1 MENKLNQGYEV
12 SIEEI
17 DSQELEK
24 LRQKAELFDKLNV
37 SESLNIAQNI
47 TNNAINVNSASKTRL
62 SEVENIEQLVN
73 IFINHSNEIQTMSN
87 LSLDSAKIA
96 SQESTSVIT
105 LIQELFDLINNMSS
119 AIDEFSQ
126 TIKELNNKN
135 NSITDLVKDNDK
147 VSMQINL
154 LAINAAIEAS
164 RAKEYGKGFAIVAS
178 EVKKLAAASKES
190 TLNIGNE
197 IDTIKQM
204 TSSVTNKNEAVQV
217 LVKNSVEISKDAI
230 LKLNNLI
237 LVANQ
242 NSENSNTISCNVN
255 QQLQSSDTIKSK
267 IHNVVEDT
275 KKAISGSQTNIQLG
289 QTLIQNLES

>member
-1 MENKLNQGYEV
+1 M

-17 DSQELEK
+17 DSQELEI
-24 LRQKAELFDKLNV
+24 LRQKAELFDKLNLN
-37 SESLNIAQNI
+37 ESLNIAQDI

-62 SEVENIEQLVN
+62 SEVQNIEQLVN
-73 IFINHSNEIQTMSN
+73 VFINHSNEIQTMSTF
-87 LSLDSAKIA
+87 SLDSAKIA
-96 SQESTSVIT
+96 SQESTNVIT
-105 LIQELFDLINNMSS
+105 LIQELFDLINNMSNS
-119 AIDEFSQ
+119 IDEFSQ
-126 TIKELNNKN
+126 TIKELNDKN
-135 NSITDLVKDNDK
+135 NSITDLVKVNDK
-147 VSMQINL
+147 ISMQINL

-164 RAKEYGKGFAIVAS
+164 KAKEFGKGFAIVAS
-178 EVKKLAAASKES
+178 EVKKLAASSKQS

-204 TSSVTNKNEAVQV
+204 TSSVTNKNDAVQV
-217 LVKNSVEISKDAI
+217 LVKNGVEISKDAI

-242 NSENSNTISCNVN
+242 NSENSNTISCNVTR
-255 QQLQSSDTIKSK
+255 QLESSDTIKSK

-289 QTLIQNLES
+289 QALIQNLEN

>member
-1 MENKLNQGYEV
+1 M

-17 DSQELEK
+17 DSQELEI
-24 LRQKAELFDKLNV
+24 LRQKAELFDKLNLN
-37 SESLNIAQNI
+37 ESLNIAQDI

-62 SEVENIEQLVN
+62 SEVQNIEQLVN
-73 IFINHSNEIQTMSN
+73 VFINHSNEIQTMSTF
-87 LSLDSAKIA
+87 SLDSAKIA
-96 SQESTSVIT
+96 SQESTNVIT
-105 LIQELFDLINNMSS
+105 LIQELFDLINNMSNS
-119 AIDEFSQ
+119 IDEFSQ
-126 TIKELNNKN
+126 TIKELNDKN
-135 NSITDLVKDNDK
+135 NSITDLVKVNDK
-147 VSMQINL
+147 ISMQINL

-164 RAKEYGKGFAIVAS
+164 KAKEFGKGFAIVAS
-178 EVKKLAAASKES
+178 EVKKLAASSKQS

-204 TSSVTNKNEAVQV
+204 TSSITNKNDAVQV

-242 NSENSNTISCNVN
+242 NSENSNTISCNVTR
-255 QQLQSSDTIKSK
+255 QLESSDTIKSK

-289 QTLIQNLES
+289 QALIQNLEN

>member
-1 MENKLNQGYEV
+1 M

-17 DSQELEK
+17 ESEELQELK
-24 LRQKAELFDKLNV
+24 RKAELFDKLNLN
-37 SESLNIAQNI
+37 ESLNIAQNI

-73 IFINHSNEIQTMSN
+73 IFINHSNEIQTMSDD
-87 LSLDSAKIA
+87 SLNSAKLA

-105 LIQELFDLINNMSS
+105 LVQELFDLINNMSK
-119 AIDEFSQ
+119 AIDEFSY
-126 TIKELNNKN
+126 TIEELNEKN
-135 NSITDLVKDNDK
+135 NSITDLVKVNDK
-147 VSMQINL
+147 ISMQTNL

-164 RAKEYGKGFAIVAS
+164 KAKEFGRGFAIVAT
-178 EVKKLAAASKES
+178 EVKKLAASSKES

-197 IDTIKQM
+197 IDNIKQM
-204 TSSVTNKNEAVQV
+204 TSSVTNKNEAIQI

-230 LKLNNLI
+230 LKLKNLI
-237 LVANQ
+237 EVANQ

-255 QQLQSSDTIKSK
+255 QQLQSSDTIKNK

-275 KKAISGSQTNIQLG
+275 RKAINGSQTNIQLG
-289 QTLIQNLES
+289 QALISNLEK

>member
-1 MENKLNQGYEV
+1 M

-17 DSQELEK
+17 DSQELEI
-24 LRQKAELFDKLNV
+24 LRQKAELFDKLNLN
-37 SESLNIAQNI
+37 ESLNIAQDI

-62 SEVENIEQLVN
+62 SEVQNIEQLVN
-73 IFINHSNEIQTMSN
+73 VFINHSNEIQTMSTF
-87 LSLDSAKIA
+87 SLDSAKIA
-96 SQESTSVIT
+96 SQESTNVIT
-105 LIQELFDLINNMSS
+105 LIQELFDLINNMSNS
-119 AIDEFSQ
+119 IDEFSQ
-126 TIKELNNKN
+126 TIKELNDKN
-135 NSITDLVKDNDK
+135 NSITDLVKVNDK
-147 VSMQINL
+147 ISMQINL

-164 RAKEYGKGFAIVAS
+164 KAKEFGKGFAIVAS
-178 EVKKLAAASKES
+178 EVKKLAASSKQS

-204 TSSVTNKNEAVQV
+204 TSSVTNKNDAVQV

-242 NSENSNTISCNVN
+242 NSENSNTISCNVTR
-255 QQLQSSDTIKSK
+255 QLESSDTIKSK

-289 QTLIQNLES
+289 QALIQNLEN

>member
-1 MENKLNQGYEV
+1 M

-17 DSQELEK
+17 DSQELEI
-24 LRQKAELFDKLNV
+24 LRQKAELFDKLNLN
-37 SESLNIAQNI
+37 ESLNIAQDI

-62 SEVENIEQLVN
+62 SEVQNIEQLVN
-73 IFINHSNEIQTMSN
+73 VFINHSNEIQTMSTF
-87 LSLDSAKIA
+87 SLDSAKIA
-96 SQESTSVIT
+96 SQESTNVIT
-105 LIQELFDLINNMSS
+105 LIQELFNLINNMSNS
-119 AIDEFSQ
+119 IDEFSQ
-126 TIKELNNKN
+126 TIKELNDKN
-135 NSITDLVKDNDK
+135 NSITDLVKVNDK
-147 VSMQINL
+147 ISMQINL

-164 RAKEYGKGFAIVAS
+164 KAKEFGKGFAIVAS
-178 EVKKLAAASKES
+178 EVKKLAASSKQS

-204 TSSVTNKNEAVQV
+204 TSSVTNKNDAVQV

-242 NSENSNTISCNVN
+242 NSENSNTISCNVTR
-255 QQLQSSDTIKSK
+255 QLESSDTIKSK

-289 QTLIQNLES
+289 QALIQNLEN

>member
-1 MENKLNQGYEV
+1 M

-17 DSQELEK
+17 DSQELEI
-24 LRQKAELFDKLNV
+24 LRQKAELFDKLNLN
-37 SESLNIAQNI
+37 ESLNIAQDI

-62 SEVENIEQLVN
+62 SEVQNIEQLVN
-73 IFINHSNEIQTMSN
+73 VFINHSNEIQTMSTF
-87 LSLDSAKIA
+87 SLDSAKIA
-96 SQESTSVIT
+96 SQESTNVIT
-105 LIQELFDLINNMSS
+105 LIQELFDLINNMSNS
-119 AIDEFSQ
+119 IDEFSQ
-126 TIKELNNKN
+126 TIKELNDKN
-135 NSITDLVKDNDK
+135 NSITDLVKVNDK
-147 VSMQINL
+147 ISMQINL

-164 RAKEYGKGFAIVAS
+164 KAKEFGKGFAIVAS
-178 EVKKLAAASKES
+178 EVKKLAASSKQS

-204 TSSVTNKNEAVQV
+204 TSSVTNKNDAVQV
-217 LVKNSVEISKDAI
+217 LVKNGVEISKDAI

-242 NSENSNTISCNVN
+242 NSENSNTISSNVTR
-255 QQLQSSDTIKSK
+255 QLESSDTIKSK

-289 QTLIQNLES
+289 QALIQNLEN

>member
-1 MENKLNQGYEV
+1 M

-17 DSQELEK
+17 DSQELEI
-24 LRQKAELFDKLNV
+24 LRQKAELFDKLNLN
-37 SESLNIAQNI
+37 ESLNIAQDI

-62 SEVENIEQLVN
+62 SEVQNIEQLVN
-73 IFINHSNEIQTMSN
+73 VFINHSNEIQTMSTF
-87 LSLDSAKIA
+87 SLDSAKIA
-96 SQESTSVIT
+96 SQESTNVIT
-105 LIQELFDLINNMSS
+105 LIQELFDLINNMSNS
-119 AIDEFSQ
+119 IDEFSQ
-126 TIKELNNKN
+126 TIKELNDKN
-135 NSITDLVKDNDK
+135 NSITDLVKVNDK
-147 VSMQINL
+147 ISMQINL

-164 RAKEYGKGFAIVAS
+164 KAKEFGKGFAIVAS
-178 EVKKLAAASKES
+178 EVKKLAASSKQS

-204 TSSVTNKNEAVQV
+204 TSSVTNKNDAVQV

-242 NSENSNTISCNVN
+242 NSENSNTISSNVTR
-255 QQLQSSDTIKSK
+255 QLESSDTIKSK

-289 QTLIQNLES
+289 QALIQNLEN